1 MVKNLPAMQQ
11 MWVRSLGWEDPL
23 ILYLEV
29 SEQLPIICNLGKKE
43 NPTVLGIALS

>member
-1 MVKNLPAMQQ
+1 
-11 MWVRSLGWEDPL
+11 MWHLKCESS

-29 SEQLPIICNLGKKE
+29 SEQLPIICNLDKKE

>member
-1 MVKNLPAMQQ
+1 
-11 MWVRSLGWEDPL
+11 MWHLKCESS

>member
-1 MVKNLPAMQQ
+1 
-11 MWVRSLGWEDPL
+11 MWHLKCEGA

-43 NPTVLGIALS
+43 NPTLLGSYPVLIIRWNH